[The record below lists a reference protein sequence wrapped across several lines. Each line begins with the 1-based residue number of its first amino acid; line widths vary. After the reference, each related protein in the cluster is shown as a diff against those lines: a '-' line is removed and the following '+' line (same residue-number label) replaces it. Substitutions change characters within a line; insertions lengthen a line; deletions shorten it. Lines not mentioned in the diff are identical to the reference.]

1 MTDLAMD
8 KRRKK
13 KEKYNGTK
21 NIKDEN
27 LVIVYAIPV
36 STYFQY
42 KVCMNTIALYK
53 CSRFTALEF

>member
-1 MTDLAMD
+1 MD

-42 KVCMNTIALYK
+42 KVCMNMIALYK